1 MAGESPVMGSGRKP
15 QHFCSGC
22 LGLGPGIQQE
32 DVWWSWEESEDVTG
46 WDVTAGSWSPAQTD
60 KLWLAIQNTRLS
72 HWVFKASQVGRMEFV
87 LAIFRDVW
95 PGMQEAREAPRA
107 PVFRRFRN
115 ADLVPRSLLHPRYLA
130 SSSLVVALTYGV
142 PHLDNEFNLQKRHLS
157 SPHLSPVTINSSPRG
172 LPSAFLQCLSFPSS
186 FGAGSLRKWAWLWKV
201 SSTAQWTHR
210 LSDKNMLGRQ

>member
-32 DVWWSWEESEDVTG
+32 DGWWSREESEDVTG

-107 PVFRRFRN
+107 PVFRRFRKCRLGTQEPF
-115 ADLVPRSLLHPRYLA
+115 APQVL
-130 SSSLVVALTYGV
+130 G
-142 PHLDNEFNLQKRHLS
+142 FQ
-157 SPHLSPVTINSSPRG
+157 
-172 LPSAFLQCLSFPSS
+172 LPSCGPD
-186 FGAGSLRKWAWLWKV
+186 LRCASPWQRV
-201 SSTAQWTHR
+201 
-210 LSDKNMLGRQ
+210 